1 MSSIEREKVTYGR
14 QTFNELDQ
22 AETQNQGT
30 FRTVELSALGL
41 RQETQRD
48 IGPLDTVCVGWN
60 ICNSWAGVAAT
71 LALSIAQGGSVTL
84 IYGVVVCFIMVG
96 CSGLS
101 MGELASVYPTA
112 GGQYHWTSILAP
124 QKASRFLSYA
134 CGIINAYA
142 WVATTAGITIIVPQ
156 VILAMVNHY
165 QNDYVAHTWH
175 YFLLYQAVNF
185 AVCMHNIFSLK
196 RAMWLNDMSF
206 VITLTGFVTI
216 IVTCLAR
223 APSKRSSHFVW
234 TNFVNKSGWP
244 AGISFLTGL
253 VSPNYMYAG
262 IDGAVHL
269 AEECK
274 QAEKVVPRALVSTLT
289 IGFVTSF
296 SFAVSMTYCITDFDA
311 VLSTPTGF
319 PIYEI
324 WLQATRSSVAATSF
338 MAILLTA
345 AIVALIAVQQTASRL
360 TWSLARDEALIW
372 SRFIGR
378 VHPSLQVPVWALLAN
393 NAIVFV
399 IGFIFLGSSTAFN
412 AFIGTGLILQQA
424 TYAIPAALLIYRK
437 RSPMYLPVNRP
448 FRLFGPLGWVVN
460 FSTVAFAIVVLIFYD
475 FPVVVPVSGFN
486 MNYTS
491 GVIGAMALFAALNW
505 VLYAA
510 KSYHGPRLD

>member
-1 MSSIEREKVTYGR
+1 MAV
-14 QTFNELDQ
+14 
-22 AETQNQGT
+22 ETQREGT
-30 FRTVELSALGL
+30 FRTVELSTLGL

-48 IGPLDTVCVGWN
+48 IGPLDTICVGWN

-71 LALSIAQGGSVTL
+71 LALTIAQGGSVTL

-96 CSGLS
+96 CSGLT

-112 GGQYHWTSILAP
+112 GGQYHWTSVLAP
-124 QKASRFLSYA
+124 PKASRILSYA
-134 CGIINAYA
+134 CGITNVYA
-142 WVATTAGITIIVPQ
+142 WIATTAGIAIIVPQ
-156 VILAMVNHY
+156 VILAMVIHY
-165 QNDYVAHTWH
+165 QPDYVPQTWH

-185 AVCMHNIFSLK
+185 VVCAHNIFTLK
-196 RAMWLNDMSF
+196 KTMWINDVSCKYI

-216 IVTCLAR
+216 IITCLAR
-223 APSKRSSHFVW
+223 APTKQTSEFVW
-234 TNFVNKSGWP
+234 TNFVNESGWP

-262 IDGAVHL
+262 IDGAIHL

-289 IGFVTSF
+289 IGFITSF
-296 SFAVSMTYCITDFDA
+296 MFAVSMTYCITDFDA
-311 VLSTPTGF
+311 VLGTPTGF

-324 WLQATRSSVAATSF
+324 WLQATLSSTAATIF

-345 AIVALIAVQQTASRL
+345 ATVALIAVQQTASRL
-360 TWSLARDEALIW
+360 TWSLARDEALVW
-372 SRFIGR
+372 SRFIG
-378 VHPSLQVPVWALLAN
+378 HINPSLQVPVWALLAN
-393 NAIVFV
+393 NAIVFI
-399 IGFIFLGSSTAFN
+399 IGFIFLASSTAFN

-437 RSPMYLPVNRP
+437 RSSIYLPINRP
-448 FRLFGPLGWVVN
+448 FRLVSPLGWIVNSCTVV
-460 FSTVAFAIVVLIFYD
+460 FAIVVLIFYD
-475 FPVVVPVSGFN
+475 FPVVIPVSGSN

-491 GVIGAMALFAALNW
+491 AVIGVMALFAALNW
-505 VLYAA
+505 VLHAR